1 MIDFKQDLILDGG
14 MGSSLLERGYA
25 GLPEKLN
32 ITSPEIIEDIHRS
45 YVESGSDVVYTNTFG
60 ANFYKYG
67 DELEKLSVRQ
77 LTRQKKAVQI
87 IPHSI

>member
-25 GLPEKLN
+25 GLTEKLN

-67 DELEKLSVRQ
+67 DELEKIIGSAID
-77 LTRQKKAVQI
+77 TAKKAGQI